1 MKLNN
6 ITPDPILTD
15 KKKSTN
21 LEEAKKE
28 CKLVVLQSI
37 GYPFLC
43 NLVENPKIE
52 IFDKELFELYA
63 QDQWDGFTV
72 NEGSFLFDQ
81 KLLPDFAFKIIKAHP
96 QDSRIPRSVSGL
108 WIPWPRP
115 GLPGESAGPFPDG

>member
-6 ITPDPILTD
+6 ITPDLVLSE
-15 KKKSTN
+15 KKKSIN
-21 LEEAKKE
+21 PEEAKRE
-28 CKLVVLQSI
+28 CKLVVLESI

-81 KLLPDFAFKIIKAHP
+81 KYIYFFYL
-96 QDSRIPRSVSGL
+96 V
-108 WIPWPRP
+108 
-115 GLPGESAGPFPDG
+115 